1 MCHKPIG
8 SRGKHG
14 TSEKQANKS
23 LALLPIGICLTTA
36 KNILTRQIESHPF
49 RGRLR
54 LKKEPQQINEINQEY
69 DGSVSS
75 RFEIVKNLINTN
87 DVLFL

>member
-1 MCHKPIG
+1 MCHKPIR

-14 TSEKQANKS
+14 TSEKQAKKG
-23 LALLPIGICLTTA
+23 LAPLPIGICLTTA

-49 RGRLR
+49 RGRFWLS
-54 LKKEPQQINEINQEY
+54 KEPQQINEFNQEY

-75 RFEIVKNLINTN
+75 RFEIVKKI
-87 DVLFL
+87 